1 MPHQN
6 NIFQASYQIL
16 LPGNLKSGFGEADGI
31 VFVDH
36 G

>member
-6 NIFQASYQIL
+6 NIFQVSYQIL
-16 LPGNLKSGFGEADGI
+16 LPGNLKAGFGEAGVI
-31 VFVDH
+31 LFVDR